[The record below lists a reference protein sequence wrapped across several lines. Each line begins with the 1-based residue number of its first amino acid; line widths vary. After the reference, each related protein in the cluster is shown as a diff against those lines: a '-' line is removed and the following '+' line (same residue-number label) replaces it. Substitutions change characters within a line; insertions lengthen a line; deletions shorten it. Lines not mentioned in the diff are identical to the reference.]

1 MALSRGPVRMM
12 MANEFW
18 HGSTGRGLAE
28 GFRELGWD
36 VAEVDIAAFLAYAGN
51 NRFSRLAARITK
63 RNAVAEFNARILE
76 LAEQLDIEVM
86 LTVKGSF
93 ITAQTLQ
100 ALRARGTYCVNFYPD
115 VLFGHVGSSAELLRL
130 FDLVVTTK
138 SYHLPYLTGSL
149 GEGRTAFV
157 HHGYCPS
164 AHSSRHHPGQIAYR
178 WDISHIGNASPHKL
192 AHLVA
197 LAEAFPDRSFAVMGH
212 RWKAAAAGTALE
224 RHVTGAPVLGDYFAR
239 AIEQSRIN
247 VAIHYGPV
255 GADGWEDLTSTRTFE
270 IPAAGG
276 FMLHVDNPEVR
287 ALYEPGREVAL
298 FAGKAELIDRVGYY
312 LEHEDER
319 LAMARAGHA
328 RCVPAYSLAAR
339 AREIAGLLS
348 DINGLPTPSA

>member
-1 MALSRGPVRMM
+1 MM

-36 VAEVDIAAFLAYAGN
+36 VAEIDIASFLAYAGI
-51 NRFSRLAARITK
+51 NRFSRVAARIMK
-63 RNAVAEFNARILE
+63 RNAVGEFNARILE
-76 LAEQLDIEVM
+76 RAEQLDIEVL

-93 ITAQTLQ
+93 ITAETLR

-115 VLFGHVGSSAELLRL
+115 VLFGHVGSSVDLLSL

-138 SYHLPYLTGSL
+138 SYHLPYLADRI
-149 GEGRTAFV
+149 GEGRRAFV

-164 AHSSRHHPGQIAYR
+164 AHSRRHLPADVTYR
-178 WDISHIGNASPHKL
+178 WDISHIGNPSPHKL
-192 AHLVA
+192 DHLVA
-197 LAEAFPDRSFAVMGH
+197 LAEAFPDRSFAVMGN
-212 RWKAAAAGTALE
+212 RWAAAAAGTALE

-247 VAIHYGPV
+247 LGIHYGPV

-270 IPAAGG
+270 IPAVGG
-276 FMLHVDNPEVR
+276 FMLHVDNDEVR
-287 ALYEPGREVAL
+287 ALYEPGREVVL
-298 FAGKAELIDRVGYY
+298 FSGKAELIDKVGYY

-319 LAMARAGHA
+319 RAIAQAGHE
-328 RCVPAYSLAAR
+328 RCVPAYSLTTR

-348 DINGLPTPSA
+348 VRRPRST